1 MTINASIVLYK
12 TSFDEAA
19 SLVATLRQNKS
30 IGEISLIDN
39 SPTRDER
46 FAALQATYIFNGRN
60 LGYGR
65 AHNIAMRQTIA
76 QGTPYHLVINPD
88 VKLDCTA
95 LDQLLAVMEANTD
108 VAALMP
114 KVFYPDGELQYLCKL
129 LPTPWNLFG
138 RRFLP
143 KCFTRQSK
151 RRFELH
157 DFDYNH
163 TLDIPFLSG
172 CFMLLRSSAL
182 NEVGLFDERFLLY
195 MEDVDLS
202 RRLHQKFRTIFY
214 PNVSIVH
221 AHAHGS
227 YKNKRLLYI
236 HIVSSCRYFNKWG
249 WFCDSERTA
258 VNCKTLDEMRHLPK

>member
-1 MTINASIVLYK
+1 MLNASIVLYK
-12 TSFDEAA
+12 TSFGDVEN
-19 SLVATLRQNKS
+19 LVATLRQSEKVGQ
-30 IGEISLIDN
+30 IFLIDN

-46 FAALQATYIFNGRN
+46 FASLPAKYLFNGKN
-60 LGYGR
+60 IGYGA
-65 AHNIAMRQTIA
+65 AHNIAIRQTIA
-76 QGTPYHLVINPD
+76 QDTPYHLVINPD
-88 VKLDCTA
+88 VKLDSTIIEK
-95 LDQLLAVMEANTD
+95 LLAAMDANTD

-114 KVFYPDGELQYLCKL
+114 KIFYPDGDLQYLCKL

-143 KCFTRQSK
+143 KCLTRKSK
-151 RRFELH
+151 HRFELH

-182 NEVGLFDERFLLY
+182 KEVGLFDERYLLY

-214 PNVSIVH
+214 PNASIVH

-227 YKNKRLLYI
+227 YKDKRLLYI

-249 WFCDSERTA
+249 WYFDRERKTVNQQVLDKISE
-258 VNCKTLDEMRHLPK
+258 K